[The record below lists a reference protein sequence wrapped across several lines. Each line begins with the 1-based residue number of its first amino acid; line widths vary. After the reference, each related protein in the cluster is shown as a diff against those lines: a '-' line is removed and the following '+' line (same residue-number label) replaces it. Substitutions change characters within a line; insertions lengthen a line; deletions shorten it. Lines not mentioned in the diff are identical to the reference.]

1 MVTLLIAVIYRNV
14 WPFLRHPLILQFISN
29 SWVGGYWNWL
39 ILVLPWV
46 RILQHYFH
54 HEVFGWLPFF
64 KFSFGSEL
72 PSSGQH
78 FVPSINTILSG
89 LTNLCEVCTKFI
101 IRNKRQDLGPWFLVS
116 KDILIH
122 KTQLLKI
129 LLDNADCPLYTWM
142 HAALQSHFLKSI
154 NCKFWAMIFT
164 LSPKMLCPTL
174 LHRPRQ
180 KHNNMSVH
188 SSHAQKYW

>member
-1 MVTLLIAVIYRNV
+1 M
-14 WPFLRHPLILQFISN
+14 
-29 SWVGGYWNWL
+29 
-39 ILVLPWV
+39 LPWV
-46 RILQHYFH
+46 RILQHNLH

-89 LTNLCEVCTKFI
+89 LTNLCKVCTEFI

-116 KDILIH
+116 EDILIH
-122 KTQLLKI
+122 QTQLLKI

-174 LHRPRQ
+174 LHCTVPD
-180 KHNNMSVH
+180 KNITTWVFTVH
-188 SSHAQKYW
+188 MPKNIDKTKNQLGMHEKLKIFNFLGIK